1 MKCEACGKV
10 LGKDPFMVSV
20 NLLNTEVEFQKTIEA
35 PVCDEACAK
44 RFMLTVRRTLI
55 VGNLKVD
62 EVS

>member
-1 MKCEACGKV
+1 MKCEVCGKV
-10 LGKDPFMVSV
+10 LGKEPFMVSV
-20 NLLNTEVEFQKTIEA
+20 NLLNTSEDFQKTIEA

-44 RFMLTVRRTLI
+44 KYMLKVRNTLI